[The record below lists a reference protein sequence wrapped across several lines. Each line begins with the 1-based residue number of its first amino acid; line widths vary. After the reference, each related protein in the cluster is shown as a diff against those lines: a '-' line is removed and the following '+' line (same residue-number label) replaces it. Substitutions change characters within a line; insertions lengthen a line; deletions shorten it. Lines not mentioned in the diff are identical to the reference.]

1 MMTFK
6 VPAISCEGCVETITE
21 ASKIV
26 DSDAQIDVDIDT
38 KEVKIESKASKE
50 SFREA
55 IVASGYDEVIG

>member
-6 VPAISCEGCVETITE
+6 VPTITCEGCAETITE
-21 ASKIV
+21 ASKVV
-26 DSDAQIDVDIDT
+26 DSDAQVDVNIEK

-55 IVASGYDEVIG
+55 IVASGHKVES